1 MNSELAHF
9 ITFMNN
15 DMTFLSFD
23 RVFQIK
29 LGREN
34 PPTRPRKILLGE
46 RAKIFLYGGWNLTIS
61 DFDHLNLV
69 QS

>member
-15 DMTFLSFD
+15 DMTFLSLD

-34 PPTRPRKILLGE
+34 PPTRPR
-46 RAKIFLYGGWNLTIS
+46 
-61 DFDHLNLV
+61 
-69 QS
+69 